1 MSRAGRHALVV
12 LAVLAGAG
20 TGAGAGAG
28 AAHAADPKAEARAK
42 LKLGAKLMEQGEYA
56 GALQAFED
64 AYARFPSPKIQ
75 FNIGA
80 ACDALARY
88 AAAHD
93 AFSRFVAE
101 AKDAPPSAL
110 AKARASL
117 ASLDSKVGRIE
128 IASDADGD
136 EVLIDGRLRGTT
148 PLAAPLVL
156 DAGPHGVTIKRGTAQ
171 HSESLTLAAGVK
183 RTVTARFAAAPAAPP
198 RTTATSE
205 PKSATV
211 PPAATPAARPQPTL
225 ALRPS
230 PASPPPATSAP
241 ALTVT
246 ARPGSSSPGDPD
258 PTTGGDAAP
267 SRPLYRRPWFWG
279 ALAAVVASGVAVS
292 FLAMRGTSYPDA
304 DHVVTGR

>member
-1 MSRAGRHALVV
+1 MFRAGRHALVV
-12 LAVLAGAG
+12 LAVLAGA
-20 TGAGAGAG
+20 GAGAGAG

-80 ACDALARY
+80 ACDALARD

-117 ASLDSKVGRIE
+117 ARLDGKVGRIE
-128 IASDADGD
+128 IASDAEGD
-136 EVLIDGRLRGTT
+136 EVLVDGRPRGTT
-148 PLAAPLVL
+148 PLAAPLVV
-156 DAGPHGVTIKRGTAQ
+156 DAGPHGVTVKRGAAQ
-171 HSESLTLAAGVK
+171 HSESLTLAAGEK
-183 RTVTARFAAAPAAPP
+183 RTVTARLAAAASAPP
-198 RTTATSE
+198 RLTASSE
-205 PKSATV
+205 AKGATV
-211 PPAATPAARPQPTL
+211 PPAATTAARPPPTL

-230 PASPPPATSAP
+230 PASAPRATSAP
-241 ALTVT
+241 AITVAT
-246 ARPGSSSPGDPD
+246 RPGSSSPGDPD
-258 PTTGGDAAP
+258 PDPATDGDAAP

-279 ALAAVVASGVAVS
+279 ALAAVVAGGVAVS
-292 FLAMRGTSYPDA
+292 FFAMRGTSYPDA

>member
-12 LAVLAGAG
+12 LAVLAV
-20 TGAGAGAG
+20 AGASEAL
-28 AAHAADPKAEARAK
+28 AADPKVEARAK

-64 AYARFPSPKIQ
+64 AYARFASPKIY

-101 AKDAPPSAL
+101 AKDAPASAL

-117 ASLDSKVGRIE
+117 ARLDGKVGRIE
-128 IASDADGD
+128 IASDASGD
-136 EVLIDGRLRGTT
+136 EVLVDGRPRGTT
-148 PLAAPLVL
+148 PLAAPLVV
-156 DAGPHGVTIKRGTAQ
+156 DTGPHGVTVKRGAAQ
-171 HSESLTLAAGVK
+171 HSESLTLAAGEK
-183 RTVTARFAAAPAAPP
+183 RTVTARFSAAPATPP
-198 RTTATSE
+198 RLTAISE
-205 PKSATV
+205 PKGVTT
-211 PPAATPAARPQPTL
+211 PPAAATTAARPQPAL

-230 PASPPPATSAP
+230 PASAPPATSTP
-241 ALTVT
+241 ALAVT
-246 ARPGSSSPGDPD
+246 THPGSSSPGDPD
-258 PTTGGDAAP
+258 LATEGGAAPSP

-279 ALAAVVASGVAVS
+279 ALAAAVAGGVAVS